1 MDKSNKITKFYASN
15 QGETHI
21 TDSDNGKIQDM
32 VLYGKSEQ
40 NQYKGINL
48 LPTGISYGEII
59 EVSIPKGTRIFWVTD
74 GTPAIGG
81 NFKFYNEDKTQEMW
95 FGVDAGKTT
104 MTGTTD
110 IDAKYMEFLINET
123 SLVKICLGIGDDPV
137 YEPYTGGQPSPSPDY
152 PQEIKSVV
160 NPTVK
165 VSNEDGTKSQTVTL
179 LDTLNAI
186 PVSSGGNVTI
196 DGQQYVA
203 DYVDVERGKIV
214 RNVENVTFNGAENEN
229 WELWNADKEKIW
241 SFMFVN
247 SLKTFTNE
255 SVSKCNRFE
264 FNVNESIDRTFWL
277 CNPSGMPSLQIKNRI
292 IGKDITAFKSWLS
305 NNPINVIYPLRI
317 PIEEELTAEHAQAL
331 KELATYYP
339 VTNISIGSEQL
350 DGYTVFNY
358 PVSMKNGLDYV
369 KKPIFTNYIPVK
381 KNTQYVYG
389 LSTENQLP
397 AHKIRYFNSDGTYL
411 KEVELSNVSQN
422 GLKTITFDDDYL
434 IQLTFPDGLT
444 DENKKNFKFEEENN
458 MTVKAGN
465 QITLVDITDA
475 YSVMLTSEAYTFVGG
490 TGGVGANQSC
500 TTEAVA
506 FCGNN
511 QCSVVTVDAKSIV
524 CPTGISAAVSN
535 SGTPKVTIKFTTTA
549 TVNAACEATIPVSVD
564 GITINKK
571 FSFAVARTGNTGA
584 TGKGIKGT
592 PVTEY
597 VASTGNTT
605 PPTSGWSTSIPSV
618 DQGQYLWTRVTTTYT
633 DNTTSVSYSVAKQGS
648 TGATGTTGSQWY
660 AGTGITGTST
670 TATAF
675 ADSGVANARVNDMY
689 LNTSTGNTYK
699 CTVAGNATNAKWIY
713 AGNIKGVQGDKGNT
727 GATGNGISKADITYA
742 SSSSNTSAPTSGWQS
757 TPPSVSPGQY
767 LWTKT
772 VFTYTNGGTA
782 TQYSVAK
789 QGNTGAAGA
798 DAITVSI
805 TSSNGT
811 VFKNNSGSTVLTA
824 HVYKGA
830 VEQTVADNG
839 TVSGLGTIKWY
850 KVGSDTA
857 VATAKTLTVSA
868 NDVDNTQAYTCQLE
882 G

>member
-1 MDKSNKITKFYASN
+1 MLVNIFDGVWNNGYLMSGGRNLIVGSSNGNIRQWKEYGWLGKLYQYSEETHAYKITAVHGWHCCYYTDLIDYIGKKVTASM
-15 QGETHI
+15 QAKLISAET
-21 TDSDNGKIQDM
+21 
-32 VLYGKSEQ
+32 
-40 NQYKGINL
+40 
-48 LPTGISYGEII
+48 
-59 EVSIPKGTRIFWVTD
+59 
-74 GTPAIGG
+74 
-81 NFKFYNEDKTQEMW
+81 
-95 FGVDAGKTT
+95 
-104 MTGTTD
+104 
-110 IDAKYMEFLINET
+110 T
-123 SLVKICLGIGDDPV
+123 S
-137 YEPYTGGQPSPSPDY
+137 TNTNS
-152 PQEIKSVV
+152 
-160 NPTVK
+160 
-165 VSNEDGTKSQTVTL
+165 
-179 LDTLNAI
+179 
-186 PVSSGGNVTI
+186 
-196 DGQQYVA
+196 
-203 DYVDVERGKIV
+203 
-214 RNVENVTFNGAENEN
+214 
-229 WELWNADKEKIW
+229 
-241 SFMFVN
+241 SFM
-247 SLKTFTNE
+247 
-255 SVSKCNRFE
+255 
-264 FNVNESIDRTFWL
+264 
-277 CNPSGMPSLQIKNRI
+277 
-292 IGKDITAFKSWLS
+292 LS
-305 NNPINVIYPLRI
+305 NNFIVGGYHDIEATIYKPQQDTWLTI
-317 PIEEELTAEHAQAL
+317 SKTFVLNETGQFGIGVQCQPENAGSQTAWLIKDLKLELGTV
-331 KELATYYP
+331 ATDWTP
-339 VTNISIGSEQL
+339 APEDTFSEGTL
-350 DGYTVFNY
+350 HPN
-358 PVSMKNGLDYV
+358 S
-369 KKPIFTNYIPVK
+369 IFTNYIPVK

-411 KEVELSNVSQN
+411 KEVELSNASQN
-422 GLKTITFDDDYL
+422 GLKTITFDDDYS

-444 DENKKNFKFEEENN
+444 DENKKNFKFKEENN
-458 MTVKAGN
+458 MAIKAGN

-535 SGTPKVTIKFTTTA
+535 SGTSKVTIKFTTTA

-618 DQGQYLWTRVTTTYT
+618 AQGQYLWTRVTTTYT
-633 DNTTSVSYSVAKQGS
+633 DNSTSVSYSVAKQGS

-699 CTVAGNATNAKWIY
+699 CTVAGNATNAKWVY

-742 SSSSNTSAPTSGWQS
+742 SSSSNTSAPTSGWQN